1 MGVPLYEAM
10 FDHKPPL
17 IYIMAGIAPTMLAFR
32 GLLAGVMLLHTIL
45 FFKLAKL
52 VLPKTK
58 PVLAYASSLIF
69 VLVTSLPTFE
79 GLTVNAEL
87 LMMMPVTA
95 AALLLWKAKTNEW
108 EKYLVAGLL
117 GGIGW
122 LFKIPVV
129 MDVMALGLF
138 FLVFSGKTFG
148 ESLRGLFSKSM
159 LLYVLAFVAPLGL
172 TFVYYYLKGSGPAY
186 LETVLTVNLSY
197 VSSWTTSTWAFNP
210 FKSGLMVRGAV
221 LGIFTLFLYIIRNK
235 IEKHLLFLSLWT
247 SFSLF
252 GALLSSRPYPH
263 YLQELAA
270 PVSMLIPL
278 VFVTEKIISWIVIGI
293 MVGAGVLVQK
303 QIKFWAYTT
312 VPVYQ
317 AYWQYVT
324 NQITWDQYLTK
335 FDTAPRNYAVAKY
348 LNERLT
354 DEDNIYIWGSDS
366 TIYNLTDR
374 LPTGG
379 KYIVNFH
386 VKDLKKYD
394 YTIENLQ
401 KNKPLYILILPEEG
415 EEFPEL
421 QLMLD
426 REYILAKEI
435 NGIKIYMHLP

>member
-1 MGVPLYEAM
+1 
-10 FDHKPPL
+10 
-17 IYIMAGIAPTMLAFR
+17 
-32 GLLAGVMLLHTIL
+32 
-45 FFKLAKL
+45 
-52 VLPKTK
+52 
-58 PVLAYASSLIF
+58 
-69 VLVTSLPTFE
+69 
-79 GLTVNAEL
+79 
-87 LMMMPVTA
+87 
-95 AALLLWKAKTNEW
+95 
-108 EKYLVAGLL
+108 
-117 GGIGW
+117 
-122 LFKIPVV
+122 
-129 MDVMALGLF
+129 
-138 FLVFSGKTFG
+138 
-148 ESLRGLFSKSM
+148 
-159 LLYVLAFVAPLGL
+159 
-172 TFVYYYLKGSGPAY
+172 
-186 LETVLTVNLSY
+186 
-197 VSSWTTSTWAFNP
+197 
-210 FKSGLMVRGAV
+210 
-221 LGIFTLFLYIIRNK
+221 
-235 IEKHLLFLSLWT
+235 
-247 SFSLF
+247 
-252 GALLSSRPYPH
+252 
-263 YLQELAA
+263 
-270 PVSMLIPL
+270 
-278 VFVTEKIISWIVIGI
+278 